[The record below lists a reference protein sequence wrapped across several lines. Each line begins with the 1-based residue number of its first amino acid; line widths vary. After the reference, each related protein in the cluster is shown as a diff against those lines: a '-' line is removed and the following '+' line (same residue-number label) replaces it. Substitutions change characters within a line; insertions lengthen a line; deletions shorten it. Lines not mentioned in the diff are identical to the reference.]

1 MTDENTEL
9 DKTIKMEPPDLSGK
23 TIELP
28 LDDFIPLRKKKKT
41 SSVNRTATFFTET
54 LALFRDHTKDTE
66 ETIRAEQGTVRHH
79 NVAQEQDESAFLGK
93 LDDDYER
100 REAFAGGGQGVIS
113 RGKDRHLRRLVAI
126 KSLRE
131 EHLNDPAQRG
141 AFIAE
146 ARVTAQ
152 LEHPAILPIYSIHSD
167 DSKGLHLAM
176 KMVYGQDLK
185 SYLQTIVKHYR
196 KDGIRTYN
204 ERKSLRFRLDLF
216 LRICDALSYAHSRNI
231 MHCDLKPE
239 NIMIGE
245 YHEAYLMDWG
255 IARQIREPDYDP
267 ATWTKPKRITGT
279 PRFLTPEAIRGE
291 HCDER
296 ADIYAMGLILYEI
309 TTLEEAYSGNT
320 PEAIMR
326 KICMQDM
333 RPVTHLFKYPIDAD
347 LKAIILK
354 AAAED
359 REDRYPSVK
368 ALADDLRK
376 YLRNEE
382 VSANPDS
389 LIRKILRWIMHH
401 NKTTLIV
408 MLLCV
413 IVAIGN
419 LAYNLARQIIT
430 QQSEFEQITAVQQL
444 EFQKKTA
451 VQQSEFEKKTAI
463 GIAFHNCGEIA
474 YKFDRELSRLENLL
488 IATGNELEF
497 LYNCPTPF
505 STSSLFRDLNRLQYW
520 SAPGTTHRED
530 NRRIG
535 DTRLFSARFEKLVHG
550 ELGKKT
556 TEVSPVTLVGL
567 TFTDGL
573 NFIYPANSPDRA
585 PDPRD
590 NPGFRKRLDP
600 AQPTSGWTT
609 TQSRKESSAEPRTL
623 LTCSVR
629 INHTE
634 KTLPGVLYLTLDINK
649 LMQSVKTQN
658 ALQNHAQ
665 ELTFIDKNGRIILSR
680 KNGQLS
686 KFNGADNMYPD
697 AKLLE
702 YILQYENGYL
712 NFTRNENGKEVEY
725 VCVFTRCQTLGLFYL
740 EIYKLQTLIEQ
751 YSKHRIKKD

>member
-9 DKTIKMEPPDLSGK
+9 DKTIKMDTPDLSGK

-28 LDDFIPLRKKKKT
+28 LDDFMPQRKKKKT
-41 SSVNRTATFFTET
+41 NSVSRTATFFTET
-54 LALFRDHTKDTE
+54 LSLFRDHTKDTE

-309 TTLEEAYSGNT
+309 ATLEEAYSGNT

-389 LIRKILRWIMHH
+389 LIRKAVRWTMHH
-401 NKTTLIV
+401 SKATLIT

-413 IVAIGN
+413 IAVIGN
-419 LAYNLARQIIT
+419 LAYNLARQITT
-430 QQSEFEQITAVQQL
+430 QQTEFAQ
-444 EFQKKTA
+444 KTA

-488 IATGNELEF
+488 IATGHELEF
-497 LYNCPTPF
+497 FYNRATPF
-505 STSSLFRDLNRLQYW
+505 RDPAILQVTNGIHHW
-520 SAPGTTHRED
+520 SAPGTAHRQD

-535 DTRLFSARFEKLVHG
+535 DTSLFSARFEKLVHG
-550 ELGKKT
+550 GLGKET
-556 TEVSPVTLVGL
+556 ANASPVTLVGL
-567 TFTDGL
+567 TFADGL
-573 NFIYPANSPDRA
+573 NFIYPANAPDQD

-600 AQPTSGWTT
+600 AQPASGWSTPF
-609 TQSRKESSAEPRTL
+609 RKGSAADAHTH

-634 KTLPGVLYLTLDINK
+634 KSLPGVLYLDLDISR
-649 LMQSVKTQN
+649 LMQSIKIKDS
-658 ALQNHAQ
+658 LQDYA
-665 ELTFIDKNGRIILSR
+665 EEMTFIDENGRIILTGR
-680 KNGQLS
+680 NGQLGE
-686 KFNGADNMYPD
+686 FNGADNMYPD
-697 AKLLE
+697 TKLLE

-712 NFTRNENGKEVEY
+712 NFTRNENGSEVEY
-725 VCVFTRCQTLGLFYL
+725 VCVFARCQTLGLFYL
-740 EIYKLQTLIEQ
+740 ETYKLQTLIEQ
-751 YSKHRIKKD
+751 HGKHRIKKD

>member
-9 DKTIKMEPPDLSGK
+9 DKTIKMDTPDLSGK

-28 LDDFIPLRKKKKT
+28 LDDFMPQRKKKKT
-41 SSVNRTATFFTET
+41 NSVSRTATFFTET

-255 IARQIREPDYDP
+255 IARQIREPGYDP

-326 KICMQDM
+326 KICAQDM
-333 RPVTHLFKYPIDAD
+333 RPVVHLFKFPIDSD

-359 REDRYPSVK
+359 PEDRYPSVK

-382 VSANPDS
+382 VTANPDS
-389 LIRKILRWIMHH
+389 LIRKAIRWTMHH
-401 NKTTLIV
+401 SKATLIT

-413 IVAIGN
+413 IAVIGN
-419 LAYNLARQIIT
+419 LAYNLAGQITT
-430 QQSEFEQITAVQQL
+430 QQTEFSQ
-444 EFQKKTA
+444 KTA
-451 VQQSEFEKKTAI
+451 V
-463 GIAFHNCGEIA
+463 GIAFHHCAEIA
-474 YKFDRELSRLENLL
+474 YKFDRELSKMENLL

-497 LYNCPTPF
+497 FYNRTTPF
-505 STSSLFRDLNRLQYW
+505 RSNVEETVPRIGHG
-520 SAPGTTHRED
+520 SAAETAHAEND
-530 NRRIG
+530 RRIS
-535 DTRLFSARFEKLVHG
+535 DTNLFSRRFIKLVHG
-550 ELGKKT
+550 GLGKDT
-556 TEVSPVTLVGL
+556 TGISPVTLAGIS
-567 TFTDGL
+567 FDDGL
-573 NFIYPANSPDRA
+573 NFAYPADPTVLNA
-585 PDPRD
+585 DPRKS
-590 NPGFRKRLDP
+590 PGFRNRMMPD
-600 AQPTSGWTT
+600 QPLSGWSVPFR
-609 TQSRKESSAEPRTL
+609 QEKAEDAPTL

-629 INHTE
+629 INSAE
-634 KTLPGVLYLTLDINK
+634 GKPAAVLYLDLDISRLLQTIK
-649 LMQSVKTQN
+649 VKN
-658 ALQNHAQ
+658 ALQDHA
-665 ELTFIDKNGRIILSR
+665 EEITFIDGAGRMILTG
-680 KNGQLS
+680 KNGQLNE
-686 KFNGADNMYPD
+686 FTGEDNMYGD
-697 AKLLE
+697 KKLLE

-712 NFTRNENGKEVEY
+712 NFTRNEDGNDVEY
-725 VCVFTRCQTLGLFYL
+725 VCVFARCQTLGLFYL
-740 EIYKLQTLIEQ
+740 EIYKLQTLIE
-751 YSKHRIKKD
+751 KHETHRIKKKTP

>member
-1 MTDENTEL
+1 MKDDRSDWDNTL
-9 DKTIKMEPPDLSGK
+9 KMDTPDLSGK

-28 LDDFIPLRKKKKT
+28 LDDFMPRRIRKKK
-41 SSVNRTATFFTET
+41 SPSVSRTATFFTET
-54 LALFRDHTKDTE
+54 LSLFRDHSKDTE
-66 ETIRAEQGTVRHH
+66 ETIRAEQGQVRHH
-79 NVAQEQDESAFLGK
+79 NVAQEQDESEQLGR
-93 LDDDYER
+93 LEEDFER
-100 REAFAGGGQGVIS
+100 KESFAGGGQGIIS
-113 RGKDRHLRRLVAI
+113 RGRDLHLRRLVAI

-167 DSKGLHLAM
+167 DNKGLHLAM

-196 KDGIRTYN
+196 KDGIRAYN

-255 IARQIREPDYDP
+255 IARLIREPGYDP

-326 KICMQDM
+326 KICAQDM
-333 RPVTHLFKYPIDAD
+333 RPVVHLFKHPIDSD

-359 REDRYPSVK
+359 PEDRYPSVK

-389 LIRKILRWIMHH
+389 LIRKAVRWTMHH
-401 NKTTLIV
+401 SKATLIFT
-408 MLLCV
+408 LLCV
-413 IVAIGN
+413 IAVVGN
-419 LAYNLARQIIT
+419 LAYNLAKQITT
-430 QQSEFEQITAVQQL
+430 QQTEFSQ
-444 EFQKKTA
+444 KTA
-451 VQQSEFEKKTAI
+451 V
-463 GIAFHNCGEIA
+463 GIAFHHCAEIA
-474 YKFDRELSRLENLL
+474 YKIDRELSKMENLL

-497 LYNCPTPF
+497 FYNRSTPVR
-505 STSSLFRDLNRLQYW
+505 RDLIPEKTQLKLW
-520 SAPGTTHRED
+520 SAAGTKHHTDDHRIHAT
-530 NRRIG
+530 N
-535 DTRLFSARFEKLVHG
+535 LFSRRFIKLVHG
-550 ELGKKT
+550 GLGKDT
-556 TEVSPVTLVGL
+556 TGISPVTLAGIA
-567 TFTDGL
+567 FDDGL
-573 NFIYPANSPDRA
+573 NFTYPADSAATED
-585 PDPRD
+585 DLRD
-590 NPGFRKRLDP
+590 NPDFKNRIRQD
-600 AQPTSGWTT
+600 QPVSGWTAPFRQKKNADAPT
-609 TQSRKESSAEPRTL
+609 V

-629 INHTE
+629 INTPE
-634 KTLPGVLYLTLDINK
+634 KKAAGILYLDLDISR
-649 LMQSVKTQN
+649 LLQSIKVKN
-658 ALQNHAQ
+658 ALQDYAD
-665 ELTFIDKNGRIILSR
+665 EMTIIDDAGRMILTGKS
-680 KNGQLS
+680 GQLGEVS
-686 KFNGADNMYPD
+686 GTDNGYKDKA
-697 AKLLE
+697 LLA

-712 NFTRNENGKEVEY
+712 NFTRNEDGTDVEY
-725 VCVFTRCQTLGLFYL
+725 VCVFARCQTLGLFYL
-740 EIYKLQTLIEQ
+740 EIYKLQTLIENHA
-751 YSKHRIKKD
+751 KLRIKKD

>member
-1 MTDENTEL
+1 MTEQDTDQDN
-9 DKTIKMEPPDLSGK
+9 TIKMENPDLSGK

-28 LDDFIPLRKKKKT
+28 LDDFMPRRARKKKN
-41 SSVNRTATFFTET
+41 SSVSRTATFFTET
-54 LALFRDHTKDTE
+54 LSLFRDHAKDTE
-66 ETIRAEQGTVRHH
+66 ETIRAEQGEVRHH
-79 NVAQEQDESAFLGK
+79 NVAQEQDESEKLGK
-93 LDDDYER
+93 LEEDFER

-113 RGKDRHLRRLVAI
+113 RGKDLHLRRLVAI

-167 DSKGLHLAM
+167 DSRGLHLAM

-255 IARQIREPDYDP
+255 IARQIREPGYDP
-267 ATWTKPKRITGT
+267 AHWVKPKRITGT

-309 TTLEEAYSGNT
+309 ATLEEAYSGNT

-326 KICMQDM
+326 KICAQDM
-333 RPVTHLFKYPIDAD
+333 RPVVHLFKYPIDSD

-359 REDRYPSVK
+359 PEDRYPSVK

-389 LIRKILRWIMHH
+389 LIRKAVRWTMHH
-401 NKTTLIV
+401 SKATLIT

-413 IVAIGN
+413 IAVIGN
-419 LAYNLARQIIT
+419 LAYNLAGQITT
-430 QQSEFEQITAVQQL
+430 QQTEFSQ
-444 EFQKKTA
+444 KTA
-451 VQQSEFEKKTAI
+451 V
-463 GIAFHNCGEIA
+463 GIAFHHCAEIA
-474 YKFDRELSRLENLL
+474 YKFDRELSKLENLL

-497 LYNCPTPF
+497 FYNRATPF
-505 STSSLFRDLNRLQYW
+505 RSNITPENIPQIRHW
-520 SAPGTTHRED
+520 SAAGTEHGEND
-530 NRRIG
+530 RRIS
-535 DTRLFSARFEKLVHG
+535 DTNLFSRRFIKLVHG
-550 ELGKKT
+550 GLGKDT
-556 TEVSPVTLVGL
+556 TGISPVTCAGIS
-567 TFTDGL
+567 FGDGL
-573 NFIYPANSPDRA
+573 NFAYPADTVVAGADLRQ
-585 PDPRD
+585 
-590 NPGFRKRLDP
+590 NPGFRNRMLPD
-600 AQPTSGWTT
+600 QPHSGWSAPFRQEKTADATT
-609 TQSRKESSAEPRTL
+609 I

-629 INHTE
+629 INAADG
-634 KTLPGVLYLTLDINK
+634 KPAGILYLDLDISK
-649 LMQSVKTQN
+649 LLQTIKVKN
-658 ALQNHAQ
+658 ALQDHAD
-665 ELTFIDKNGRIILSR
+665 EITFLDENGRIILTG
-680 KNGQLS
+680 KNGQINEFS
-686 KFNGADNMYPD
+686 GTDNMYGD
-697 AKLLE
+697 KKLLE

-712 NFTRNENGKEVEY
+712 NFTRNEDGNEVEY
-725 VCVFTRCQTLGLFYL
+725 VCVFARCQTLGLFYL
-740 EIYKLQTLIEQ
+740 EIYKLQTLIEK
-751 YSKHRIKKD
+751 YEPHRIKKTTP

>member
-1 MTDENTEL
+1 MTKQDTDQDN
-9 DKTIKMEPPDLSGK
+9 TIKMDTPDLSGK

-28 LDDFIPLRKKKKT
+28 LDDFMPRRTRKKKN
-41 SSVNRTATFFTET
+41 SSVSRTATFFTET
-54 LALFRDHTKDTE
+54 LSLFRDHAKDTE
-66 ETIRAEQGTVRHH
+66 ETIRAEQGEVRHH
-79 NVAQEQDESAFLGK
+79 NVAQEQDESEKLGK
-93 LDDDYER
+93 LEEDFER
-100 REAFAGGGQGVIS
+100 RETFAGGGQGVIS
-113 RGKDRHLRRLVAI
+113 RGKDLHLRRLVAI

-167 DSKGLHLAM
+167 DSNGLHLAM

-255 IARQIREPDYDP
+255 IARQIREPGYDP

-326 KICMQDM
+326 KICAQDM
-333 RPVTHLFKYPIDAD
+333 RPVVHLFKYPIDSD

-359 REDRYPSVK
+359 PEDRYPSVK

-382 VSANPDS
+382 VTANPDS
-389 LIRKILRWIMHH
+389 LIRKAVRWTMHH
-401 NKTTLIV
+401 SKATLIT

-413 IVAIGN
+413 IAVIGN
-419 LAYNLARQIIT
+419 LAYNLAGQITT
-430 QQSEFEQITAVQQL
+430 QQTEFSQ
-444 EFQKKTA
+444 
-451 VQQSEFEKKTAI
+451 KTAI
-463 GIAFHNCGEIA
+463 GIAFHHCAEIA
-474 YKFDRELSRLENLL
+474 YKFDRELSKMENLL

-497 LYNCPTPF
+497 FYNRTTPF
-505 STSSLFRDLNRLQYW
+505 RSNITGEDAPMIGHG
-520 SAPGTTHRED
+520 SAAGTEHAEND
-530 NRRIG
+530 RRIN
-535 DTRLFSARFEKLVHG
+535 DTNLFSRRFIKLVHG
-550 ELGKKT
+550 GLGKDT
-556 TEVSPVTLVGL
+556 TGISPVTIAGIS
-567 TFTDGL
+567 FDDGL
-573 NFIYPANSPDRA
+573 NFAYPA
-585 PDPRD
+585 DPAVLNADLRKS
-590 NPGFRKRLDP
+590 PGFRNRMMPD
-600 AQPTSGWTT
+600 QPVSGWSVPFR
-609 TQSRKESSAEPRTL
+609 QEKADDAPTL

-629 INHTE
+629 INSAE
-634 KTLPGVLYLTLDINK
+634 GKPAAVLYLDLDISRLLQTIK
-649 LMQSVKTQN
+649 VKNT
-658 ALQNHAQ
+658 LQDHA
-665 ELTFIDKNGRIILSR
+665 EEITFIDGAGRIILTGKSGHL
-680 KNGQLS
+680 NEFTGE
-686 KFNGADNMYPD
+686 DNMYED
-697 AKLLE
+697 KRLLE

-712 NFTRNENGKEVEY
+712 NFTRNEDGNDVEY
-725 VCVFTRCQTLGLFYL
+725 VCVFARCQTLGLFYL
-740 EIYKLQTLIEQ
+740 EIYKLQTLIE
-751 YSKHRIKKD
+751 KHEMHRIKKKTP

>member
-1 MTDENTEL
+1 MTDDHAEL
-9 DKTIKMEPPDLSGK
+9 EKTMKTDSPDLSGK

-28 LDDFIPLRKKKKT
+28 LDKDFMPLQKKKKKK
-41 SSVNRTATFFTET
+41 SFQSRTTMFFTET
-54 LALFRDHTKDTE
+54 LSLFRENTRDTE
-66 ETIRAEQGTVRHH
+66 ETIRAEQGEVRHH
-79 NVAQEQDESAFLGK
+79 NVAQEQDESASLGK
-93 LDDDYER
+93 LDEDYER

-113 RGKDRHLRRLVAI
+113 RGKDRHLRRQVAI
-126 KSLRE
+126 KSLRK
-131 EHLNDPAQRG
+131 EHLQDPSQRG

-152 LEHPAILPIYSIHSD
+152 LEHPAILPIYSLHSD

-196 KDGIRTYN
+196 KDGIRTFN

-245 YHEAYLMDWG
+245 YHETYLMDWG
-255 IARQIREPDYDP
+255 IARQIREPDYNP
-267 ATWTKPKRITGT
+267 ATWRKPKRITGT

-333 RPVTHLFKYPIDAD
+333 RPVVHLFKHPIDSD

-354 AAAED
+354 AAAEE
-359 REDRYPSVK
+359 REDRYDSVK

-382 VSANPDS
+382 VAANPDS
-389 LIRKILRWIMHH
+389 IIRKAVRWTMHH
-401 NKTTLIV
+401 SKATLIF

-413 IVAIGN
+413 IAVIGN
-419 LAYNLARQIIT
+419 LAYNLTRQITT
-430 QQSEFEQITAVQQL
+430 QQTEFAQ
-444 EFQKKTA
+444 KTA
-451 VQQSEFEKKTAI
+451 SQQSEFEKKTAI

-474 YKFDRELSRLENLL
+474 YKFDRELSKLENLL

-497 LYNCPTPF
+497 FYNRATPF
-505 STSSLFRDLNRLQYW
+505 RDSAMLQTANGIHHW
-520 SAPGTTHRED
+520 SAPGTAHRKE

-535 DTRLFSARFEKLVHG
+535 DTRLFSTRFEKLVHG
-550 ELGKKT
+550 RLGKQT
-556 TEVSPVTLVGL
+556 AEASPVTLIGI
-567 TFTDGL
+567 TFADGL
-573 NFIYPANSPDRA
+573 NFIYPADAQNQN
-585 PDPRD
+585 PDPRT

-600 AQPTSGWTT
+600 AQPASGW
-609 TQSRKESSAEPRTL
+609 SAPFRRGSAADAHTH

-634 KTLPGVLYLTLDINK
+634 KSLPGVIYLDMDISR
-649 LMQSVKTQN
+649 LMQTIKVKN
-658 ALQNHAQ
+658 ALQDHAE
-665 ELTFIDKNGRIILSR
+665 ELTFMDKNGKVILSG
-680 KNGQLS
+680 KYGQLGEVS
-686 KFNGADNMYPD
+686 SRDNMYPD
-697 AKLLE
+697 AELLKH
-702 YILQYENGYL
+702 ILQYENGYL
-712 NFTRNENGKEVEY
+712 NFTRSEDGTNVEY
-725 VCVFTRCQTLGLFYL
+725 VCVFARCQTLGLFYL
-740 EIYKLQTLIEQ
+740 EIYKLQTLIEI
-751 YSKHRIKKD
+751 YGKHRIKKDETLFF